1 MMMKHKLIK
10 NIRIVDDG
18 KEFISDVY
26 IKGERI
32 EQIASNISLST
43 TLAFDEI
50 NGEELVLIPGMIDAH
65 VHFREPGLTYKGNM
79 SSESAAAIAGGV
91 TSIMDMPNTA
101 PSVLSVDVL
110 EQKYE
115 IASNSSLANYS
126 FFMGL
131 SKDNIEEA
139 LKVSTED
146 VCGLTDDGLYFDET
160 HPTLCNSLEYLE
172 KIFSAS
178 EHLIALHSE
187 NDYIIKR
194 NYDSARNKFK
204 EFIPPHYHSII
215 RSSEA
220 CYTSTKEI
228 VDLAKKY
235 NTRFHLL
242 HVSTGAEAEL
252 FQNTAPMRSK
262 RLTAETTIHHLF
274 FNTDDYELLGNLIKW
289 NPSVKSVADNKKL
302 LQALKDNRIDIVA
315 TDHAPHTIGEK
326 IGLYDT
332 VKPGGPMVQHA
343 LLALLEFYSRGELS
357 LVDVVKKSSN
367 GVADLYRIKERGY
380 IREGYFADLVLVDL
394 NKKYRVTEE
403 NIKYK
408 CSWSPFLDYT
418 FHASIN
424 SVFVN
429 GQIAF
434 NDDVVIA
441 NQCGKRLK
449 FEKIR

>member
-32 EQIASNISLST
+32 EKIASNISLSP

-50 NGEELVLIPGMIDAH
+50 NGEELLLMPGMIDAH

-79 SSESAAAIAGGV
+79 SSESAAAVAGGI
-91 TSIMDMPNTA
+91 TSIMDMPNTV

-131 SKDNIEEA
+131 SKDNLDEA

-146 VCGLTDDGLYFDET
+146 VCGLTDDGLYFDEA
-160 HPTLCNSLEYLE
+160 HPTLCNSLDYLE
-172 KIFSAS
+172 KIFSSS

-187 NDYIIKR
+187 NDYLIKK
-194 NYDSARNKFK
+194 NYDNARNKFK
-204 EFIPPHYHSII
+204 EFIPPYYHSII
-215 RSSEA
+215 RSSEV

-228 VDLAKKY
+228 VDLAKKH

-242 HVSTGAEAEL
+242 HVSTGAEAKL
-252 FQNTAPMRSK
+252 FH
-262 RLTAETTIHHLF
+262 I
-274 FNTDDYELLGNLIKW
+274 
-289 NPSVKSVADNKKL
+289 
-302 LQALKDNRIDIVA
+302 
-315 TDHAPHTIGEK
+315 
-326 IGLYDT
+326 
-332 VKPGGPMVQHA
+332 
-343 LLALLEFYSRGELS
+343 
-357 LVDVVKKSSN
+357 DVVKKSSN

-429 GQIAF
+429 GQIVF

-441 NQCGKRLK
+441 SQCGKRLK

>member
-1 MMMKHKLIK
+1 
-10 NIRIVDDG
+10 
-18 KEFISDVY
+18 
-26 IKGERI
+26 
-32 EQIASNISLST
+32 
-43 TLAFDEI
+43 
-50 NGEELVLIPGMIDAH
+50 
-65 VHFREPGLTYKGNM
+65 
-79 SSESAAAIAGGV
+79 
-91 TSIMDMPNTA
+91 MPNTA

-252 FQNTAPMRSK
+252 FQNTAPIRSK